1 MSSNGEPGM
10 NIDTYKR
17 GQAVLALWHTFAGP
31 FRGDPVVPSAFARR
45 VGKFIELGVG
55 SDERPGAGTDL
66 LFDLAAVF
74 EIGIAL
80 DLQDIGLN
88 QLEVARFIMTYRRQ
102 LREAL
107 AAIDLTPG
115 QGPPVIML
123 IRARAAT
130 EPVRFTETL
139 PKGFSSG
146 KQITWYEPEFVEG
159 IKSLGKQLEK
169 LGNRDCKRLVIEIR
183 DLALSLARY
192 LPQMQAK
199 KRGRQ

>member
-1 MSSNGEPGM
+1 M
-10 NIDTYKR
+10 
-17 GQAVLALWHTFAGP
+17 
-31 FRGDPVVPSAFARR
+31 PSAFARR

-55 SDERPGAGTDL
+55 SDERPGAGTDI

-102 LREAL
+102 LRAEL
-107 AAIDLTPG
+107 AAIDLTPD

-139 PKGFSSG
+139 PMGFSSG
-146 KQITWYEPEFVEG
+146 KQITWYEPKFVEG
-159 IKSLGKQLEK
+159 IESLGKQLEK
-169 LGNRDCKRLVIEIR
+169 LGNRDRKRLVIEIR

>member
-1 MSSNGEPGM
+1 MARERTTG
-10 NIDTYKR
+10 TYKR
-17 GQAVLALWHTFAGP
+17 GQAVLALWHAFAGP
-31 FRGDPVVPSAFARR
+31 FLVANAVVPSTFVRR

-55 SDERPGAGTDL
+55 SDERPGAGTDIG
-66 LFDLAAVF
+66 FDLAAVF

-80 DLQDIGLN
+80 NLQDIGLN

-102 LREAL
+102 VREAL
-107 AAIDLTPG
+107 AAIDLTPD

-159 IKSLGKQLEK
+159 IRSLGKQLEK

>member
-1 MSSNGEPGM
+1 M

-31 FRGDPVVPSAFARR
+31 FRVADPTVPSAFARR
-45 VGKFIELGVG
+45 VSKFIELGVG
-55 SDERPGAGTDL
+55 SGERPGAGTDIV
-66 LFDLAAVF
+66 FDLAAVF

-88 QLEVARFIMTYRRQ
+88 QLEVARFVLLYRRQ

-107 AAIDLTPG
+107 AAMDLTPG
-115 QGPPVIML
+115 PGPPVLML
-123 IRARAAT
+123 LRARAAT

-139 PKGFSSG
+139 PFSG
-146 KQITWYEPEFVEG
+146 KQTIWYEPEFVERIEG
-159 IKSLGKQLEK
+159 LGKRLEK
-169 LGNRDCKRLVIEIR
+169 LRDRDRKRLVIEIS
-183 DLALSLARY
+183 DLARSLAY
-192 LPQMQAK
+192 HLPQMPAK